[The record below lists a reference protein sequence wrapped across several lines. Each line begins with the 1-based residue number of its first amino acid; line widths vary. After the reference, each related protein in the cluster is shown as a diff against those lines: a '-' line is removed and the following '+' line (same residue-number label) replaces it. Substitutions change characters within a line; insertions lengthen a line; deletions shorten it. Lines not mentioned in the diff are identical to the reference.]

1 MSKEKVLIIEDEA
14 DIRSLIKYNLNK
26 AGFNRIET
34 AESGLE
40 GIEKAKE
47 FLPDVILLD
56 IMLPDV
62 DGLNV
67 CRKLRKGSKTNAI
80 PIIML
85 TAKSEETDIIIGLEM
100 GADDYITKP
109 FSNKVLT
116 ARVRSVLRRHNEY
129 NSSEKESE
137 TDNEDTQQKYIRRG
151 DFTIDLNT
159 REVTYKD
166 QLVNLTYSEFEIL
179 YLLARRS
186 GWVYSREKIVNA
198 IKGDGYPVTERA
210 IDVQIVGL
218 RKKLG
223 VAGSHIQTIRG
234 VGYRFVE

>member
-47 FLPDVILLD
+47 FLPDIILLD

-67 CRKLRKGSKTNAI
+67 CRKLRKSSKTNNI

-109 FSNKVLT
+109 FSNKVLI

-129 NSSEKESE
+129 NSSTDDE
-137 TDNEDTQQKYIRRG
+137 DNEESHQQQKYIRRG

-166 QLVNLTYSEFEIL
+166 QLITLTYSEFEIL

-223 VAGSHIQTIRG
+223 VAGNHIQTIRG

>member
-1 MSKEKVLIIEDEA
+1 MSKERVLIIEDEA

-26 AGFNRIET
+26 AGFTRVET

-67 CRKLRKGSKTNAI
+67 CRKLRKGGKTNSI

-109 FSNKVLT
+109 FSNKVLI

-129 NSSEKESE
+129 NSLEKDSE
-137 TDNEDTQQKYIRRG
+137 NEGEIIQQKYIKRG
-151 DFTIDLNT
+151 DFTIDLNM

-166 QLVNLTYSEFEIL
+166 QIINLTYSEFEIL

-186 GWVYSREKIVNA
+186 GWVYSRDKIVNA
-198 IKGDGYPVTERA
+198 VKGDGYPVTERA

-223 VAGSHIQTIRG
+223 AAGTHIQTIRG

>member
-1 MSKEKVLIIEDEA
+1 
-14 DIRSLIKYNLNK
+14 
-26 AGFNRIET
+26 
-34 AESGLE
+34 
-40 GIEKAKE
+40 
-47 FLPDVILLD
+47 
-56 IMLPDV
+56 
-62 DGLNV
+62 
-67 CRKLRKGSKTNAI
+67 
-80 PIIML
+80 ML

-109 FSNKVLT
+109 FSNKVLI

-129 NSSEKESE
+129 NSSTDDE
-137 TDNEDTQQKYIRRG
+137 DNEESHQQQKYIRRG

-166 QLVNLTYSEFEIL
+166 QLITLTYSEFEIL

-223 VAGSHIQTIRG
+223 VAGNHIQTIRG